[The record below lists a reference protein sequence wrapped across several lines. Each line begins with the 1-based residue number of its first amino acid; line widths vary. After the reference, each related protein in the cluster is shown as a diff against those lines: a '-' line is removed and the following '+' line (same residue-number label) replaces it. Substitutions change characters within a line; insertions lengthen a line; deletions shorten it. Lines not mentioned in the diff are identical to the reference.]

1 MATADSAYAQRTT
14 VLLGSLASNG
24 AIWKTLLC
32 RLSWV
37 SIFNLEE
44 KKITALLFGCI
55 KIYGA
60 GWFPGCCSCRALLWW
75 CMLVTCH
82 QRRRAPMIHCSN
94 KSFVI
99 HPCLDSC
106 PGLSLSCTL
115 LQGALAQNKFHVL
128 VLPRASLDPC
138 VSFYYLW
145 EKGVTMVGIKFWWG
159 IFRLQM
165 PWGPPVMIV
174 NRGWLVSEYLRTLR
188 SHP

>member
-14 VLLGSLASNG
+14 VLLGSLASNW

-99 HPCLDSC
+99 HPCLDSSPVWASPAHSC
-106 PGLSLSCTL
+106 REPWLKTSSVFLCSLGLCCTRVFL
-115 LQGALAQNKFHVL
+115 FTICGRK
-128 VLPRASLDPC
+128 
-138 VSFYYLW
+138 
-145 EKGVTMVGIKFWWG
+145 E
-159 IFRLQM
+159 
-165 PWGPPVMIV
+165 
-174 NRGWLVSEYLRTLR
+174 
-188 SHP
+188 